1 MGTITIVGVDVTNPE
16 DIDRAVGVL
25 RSLNQ
30 RAKARGTHDD
40 VLVEFDH
47 GVAMI
52 EFTPRDEVPGATAHL
67 AGMVYGKKTR
77 EFLDRMVATIRV
89 NGGVTLEDAAAQ
101 HGIGIET
108 ARAFI
113 RNAGRTAKAHG
124 ATLPVK
130 PTWDHD
136 RGCNVYT
143 MA

>member
-1 MGTITIVGVDVTNPE
+1 MGTITIVGVDVTNLE
-16 DIDRAVGVL
+16 DIDRTVGVL

-40 VLVEFDH
+40 VLVEFDN
-47 GVAMI
+47 GVAMV
-52 EFTPRDEVPGATAHL
+52 EFVSPDEAPESTVQLVGL
-67 AGMVYGKKTR
+67 VYGKKTR
-77 EFLDRMVATIRV
+77 EFLDRMVTTIRS
-89 NGGVTLEDAAAQ
+89 NGGVTLEEAAEQ

-124 ATLPVK
+124 AALPVK

-143 MA
+143 TA